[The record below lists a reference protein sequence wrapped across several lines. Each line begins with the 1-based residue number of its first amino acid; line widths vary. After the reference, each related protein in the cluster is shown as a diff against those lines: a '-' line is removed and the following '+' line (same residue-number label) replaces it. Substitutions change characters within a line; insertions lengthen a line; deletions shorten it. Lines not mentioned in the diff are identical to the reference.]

1 MSRLLFHLMG
11 CFQPMKRLTIKW
23 NLVVDDPVEQPPSKR
38 AIKNQKYH
46 ENNSALTKK
55 LANTEAALKM
65 QEEEVTRQKEEV
77 ERQKEEN
84 AHHKAKNE
92 CL

>member
-1 MSRLLFHLMG
+1 M
-11 CFQPMKRLTIKW
+11 
-23 NLVVDDPVEQPPSKR
+23 VDDPVEQPPSKR
-38 AIKNQKYH
+38 AIKNQKYC
-46 ENNSALTKK
+46 ENNSALAKK

-84 AHHKAKNE
+84 ARLKAQND
-92 CL
+92 CLQTKVQEMLDDQEF

>member
-1 MSRLLFHLMG
+1 M
-11 CFQPMKRLTIKW
+11 
-23 NLVVDDPVEQPPSKR
+23 EQPPSKR
-38 AIKNQKYH
+38 AVKNQKYC

-65 QEEEVTRQKEEV
+65 QKEEV

-84 AHHKAKNE
+84 ARLKAQNNRLQTKVQE
-92 CL
+92 MLDDQEF

>member
-1 MSRLLFHLMG
+1 M
-11 CFQPMKRLTIKW
+11 
-23 NLVVDDPVEQPPSKR
+23 VDDPVEQPPSKR
-38 AIKNQKYH
+38 AVKNQKNRK
-46 ENNSALTKK
+46 NNSALTKK

-65 QEEEVTRQKEEV
+65 QEEEVVRQKEEVTRQIEEV

>member
-1 MSRLLFHLMG
+1 MVSLFSVP
-11 CFQPMKRLTIKW
+11 CS
-23 NLVVDDPVEQPPSKR
+23 D
-38 AIKNQKYH
+38 
-46 ENNSALTKK
+46 NSALTEK

-65 QEEEVTRQKEEV
+65 QEEEVVRQKEEVTRQIEEV